1 MSNPLL
7 GVGVL
12 AFDTGEFRLLVPGAG
27 GGRYAAGHLLFARPG
42 MLLAAPFDLERLAI
56 TGPEAVVLE
65 GLRTEAEGVSPQPQ
79 AVLSR
84 EGTLVYAAG
93 RGPGNTTRPVWVD
106 RRHKLEPLPM
116 PPRAYQEHESVPR
129 RAIPGDRHRGSC
141 E

>member
-56 TGPEAVVLE
+56 TGPETVVLE

-84 EGTLVYAAG
+84 EGRSSMR
-93 RGPGNTTRPVWVD
+93 RGEDLETRRDLSGWID
-106 RRHKLEPLPM
+106 DTSSNRCQCLLARTG
-116 PPRAYQEHESVPR
+116 A
-129 RAIPGDRHRGSC
+129 
-141 E
+141 